1 MSRPKPPKHSNSA
14 EAETPPRAE
23 SKMIMERLLLSP
35 DEVAEVQD
43 GGGNPSGGGRGRCAP
58 RLITGWKP

>member
-1 MSRPKPPKHSNSA
+1 LVPVPLMSGPKPPKHSNSV

-35 DEVAEVQD
+35 DEVA
-43 GGGNPSGGGRGRCAP
+43 
-58 RLITGWKP
+58 